1 MSRIVYTKK
10 VGRDF
15 SARQAGG
22 EVLLG
27 FTIKRA
33 TDGSS
38 VALFLYI

>member
-15 SARQAGG
+15 SASQAGG
-22 EVLLG
+22 EVQLG

-33 TDGSS
+33 
-38 VALFLYI
+38 AEA